1 MNHIFV
7 AFIAYCLQVTFRR
20 RLRLLAAGLMPRAA
34 LEKVSA
40 IWMVDIHVPTTDPRV
55 LVLPRYTDPDNEQK
69 LLLSQLRRALPEQP
83 TPRIRIEAIAAA

>member
-40 IWMVDIHVPTTDPRV
+40 IWMVDIHVPTTD
-55 LVLPRYTDPDNEQK
+55 YTDPDNEQK